1 MVGWLV
7 SWFVGGLVGGLRV
20 GLLVGW
26 WLVGWLVG
34 WLAAG
39 WLGGWLGGWLVD
51 WLVCCCLVGGLGW
64 MVGSLVGWLGGGWA
78 SGWVVGWL
86 GGWLGAWLV
95 GCLLVGCWIQSGNS
109 LGRVSM
115 SVSQWAQMALDK
127 THWVVLRVPLRFG
140 AVEVFQSIVGRK
152 MLADLCV
159 VVPSWFIVLPLWV
172 VMR

>member
-1 MVGWLV
+1 MAGWLGRSLVGWVVAGPVVGWLV
-7 SWFVGGLVGGLRV
+7 
-20 GLLVGW
+20 GW
-26 WLVGWLVG
+26 VDGWVLG

-51 WLVCCCLVGGLGW
+51 WLACCCLVGGL
-64 MVGSLVGWLGGGWA
+64 VGWLD
-78 SGWVVGWL
+78 GWVVGWL

-95 GCLLVGCWIQSGNS
+95 GCLLVGCWIQRGNS
-109 LGRVSM
+109 LGRVLM

-127 THWVVLRVPLRFG
+127 THRVVLRVPLRFG

-159 VVPSWFIVLPLWV
+159 VVPSWFIVLPFWV

>member
-1 MVGWLV
+1 MAWLGGRWLGCWFVGWLLAGWV
-7 SWFVGGLVGGLRV
+7 
-20 GLLVGW
+20 VGW
-26 WLVGWLVG
+26 LIGWFAVVWLVGWLVG
-34 WLAAG
+34 W
-39 WLGGWLGGWLVD
+39 
-51 WLVCCCLVGGLGW
+51 
-64 MVGSLVGWLGGGWA
+64 MVGSFVGWLGGGWA

-95 GCLLVGCWIQSGNS
+95 GCLLVGCWIQRGNS

-127 THWVVLRVPLRFG
+127 THRVVLRVPLRFG